1 MLRIDGMRFS
11 GIMACLHFA
20 LSLDV
25 VIRKSPRWGNVQ
37 ETRTP
42 CGQFVPFV
50 SSPSHSTS
58 HVSASYSFSAHTA
71 PSAL

>member
-1 MLRIDGMRFS
+1 MMHGTML
-11 GIMACLHFA
+11 
-20 LSLDV
+20 
-25 VIRKSPRWGNVQ
+25 PRWGNFQ

-42 CGQFVPFV
+42 CGQFVSPG

-71 PSAL
+71 PSALWQNQSPNNPVP